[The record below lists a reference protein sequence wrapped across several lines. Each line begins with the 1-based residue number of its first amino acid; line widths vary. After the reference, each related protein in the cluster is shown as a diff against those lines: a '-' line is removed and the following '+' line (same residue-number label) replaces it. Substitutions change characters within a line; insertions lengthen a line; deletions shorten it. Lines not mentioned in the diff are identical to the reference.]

1 MRLTEEEQA
10 QLSVKRATVTPLWKG
25 LFTLI
30 KYRTSRN
37 YRNPEFLGPRIGDK
51 LIFSLLVATL
61 YLGIGDDL
69 VETNYLNIG
78 AVLFMWSTLPACA
91 PGYVHGHATRR
102 EAVALRV
109 RRPGQLA
116 ALAYKTAPGRLITM
130 HLPVVRHV
138 PSPPRDHP
146 WPADSEQCMHSRPRP
161 RAGVDVRVVR
171 AGSG

>member
-51 LIFSLLVATL
+51 LIFSLLISTL

-91 PGYVHGHATRR
+91 PDSLRITSADRCLSRR
-102 EAVALRV
+102 YFLGIHPCESFTNLRL
-109 RRPGQLA
+109 RGFRGPL
-116 ALAYKTAPGRLITM
+116 R
-130 HLPVVRHV
+130 
-138 PSPPRDHP
+138 
-146 WPADSEQCMHSRPRP
+146 
-161 RAGVDVRVVR
+161 
-171 AGSG
+171 